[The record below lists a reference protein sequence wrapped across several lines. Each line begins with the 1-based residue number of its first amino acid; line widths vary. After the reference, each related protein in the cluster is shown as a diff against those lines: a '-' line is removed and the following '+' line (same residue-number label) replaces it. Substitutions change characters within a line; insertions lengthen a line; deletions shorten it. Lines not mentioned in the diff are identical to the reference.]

1 MTLRLLL
8 AIFGAALALSLA
20 AGGAAA
26 DRIPRIGFLTG
37 MPPWP
42 AEEGF
47 REGLRELGYVEGK
60 NIFIEWRRPREG
72 DEGLQPLAA
81 ELVRMKVDIIV
92 TFRTPPARAA
102 LSATNTIPVVFIG
115 VADAL
120 RSGLVTNLARPG
132 ANGTGV
138 SLLSSELALK
148 RLDLLRQLAPHAT
161 TVAYLTNRANLVTGP
176 QVVDMR
182 SAAAALGI
190 DLEVFDVR
198 SAKEAEVDAALREI
212 PWKTIGA
219 LQVGGDWILIPQ
231 GAKLAKAVRDARIP
245 AIFPYREYHEHGVVM
260 SYGPNLRDVLRR
272 GAYYVDRLLKGAK
285 PSDLPVEQVSK
296 IELIIDLRAARSMG
310 IRVPQ
315 TLLYRADQVIR

>member
-8 AIFGAALALSLA
+8 PTFGVALALAFSASDA
-20 AGGAAA
+20 AP
-26 DRIPRIGFLTG
+26 DKIPRIGLLTT
-37 MPPWP
+37 MPPWS

-47 REGLRELGYVEGK
+47 REGLRELGYFEGK
-60 NIFIEWRRPREG
+60 NILIEWRRPREG
-72 DEGLQPLAA
+72 DEGLQPLAD
-81 ELVRMKVDIIV
+81 ELVRMKVDVIV

-102 LSATNTIPVVFIG
+102 LNATNTIPVVFIG
-115 VADAL
+115 VGDAL
-120 RSGLVTNLARPG
+120 RSGLVTSLARPG

-148 RLDLLRQLAPHAT
+148 RLDLLRQLAPRAR
-161 TVAYLTNRANLVTGP
+161 TVAYLTNRANPVTGP

-182 SAAAALGI
+182 SAAAALRM
-190 DLEVFDVR
+190 DLKVIDVR
-198 SAKEAEVDAALREI
+198 SAKEAEVDAALQEI
-212 PWKTIGA
+212 PWKPIGA
-219 LQVGGDWILIPQ
+219 LQVGGDWLLIPQ

-245 AIFPYREYHEHGVVM
+245 AIFPQREDHEHGVVM
-260 SYGPNLRDVLRR
+260 SYGPNLREVLRR

-296 IELIIDLRAARSMG
+296 FELIIDLRAARSMG

-315 TLLYRADQVIR
+315 TLLYRADEVIR

>member
-1 MTLRLLL
+1 
-8 AIFGAALALSLA
+8 
-20 AGGAAA
+20 
-26 DRIPRIGFLTG
+26 
-37 MPPWP
+37 
-42 AEEGF
+42 
-47 REGLRELGYVEGK
+47 
-60 NIFIEWRRPREG
+60 
-72 DEGLQPLAA
+72 
-81 ELVRMKVDIIV
+81 
-92 TFRTPPARAA
+92 
-102 LSATNTIPVVFIG
+102 
-115 VADAL
+115 
-120 RSGLVTNLARPG
+120 
-132 ANGTGV
+132 
-138 SLLSSELALK
+138 
-148 RLDLLRQLAPHAT
+148 
-161 TVAYLTNRANLVTGP
+161 
-176 QVVDMR
+176 MR

-245 AIFPYREYHEHGVVM
+245 AIFPWREYHEHGVVM
-260 SYGPNLRDVLRR
+260 SYGPDLRDVLRR

-310 IRVPQ
+310 IRVPR